1 MATTSPDLPAGP
13 SQTAQR
19 GFWGMF
25 YFLYDP
31 VEAARYVRGKWF
43 WVGPLV
49 VFSIV
54 SMVVGFLMVP
64 IVQHVLEVAPVPD
77 GVPPERYQRGIA
89 IGMTIQRVAI
99 FLAPIIAAVIFSI
112 QAAILLGTSAVF
124 SVRTTFREL
133 LNLAAGCGLIQAV
146 AAIAA
151 IVVLKSKGEI
161 ASRAELRPALG
172 LDIFLPEGTNRFL
185 TAFLGYFSVFE
196 IWWIVML
203 WLTFVA
209 AFRVSKSKALAAIL
223 PLVLLNLAWRL
234 GAAAFQR

>member
-1 MATTSPDLPAGP
+1 MATTSRDLPIGP
-13 SQTAQR
+13 PPTTPG

-25 YFLYDP
+25 YFFYDP
-31 VEAARYVRGKWF
+31 AEAAQYVRGKWF

-49 VFSIV
+49 VFSAV
-54 SMVVGFLMVP
+54 SIVVGLLMTP
-64 IVQHVLEVAPVPD
+64 IIQHVLEVAPVPD
-77 GVPPERYQRGIA
+77 GVPPERYQRGLA
-89 IGMTIQRVAI
+89 IGMTIQRVAV
-99 FLAPIIAAVIFSI
+99 FLAPLIAAIIFSI

-124 SVRTTFREL
+124 SVRTKFREL
-133 LNLAAGCGLIQAV
+133 FNLAAGCGLIQAMTL
-146 AAIAA
+146 IAT

-172 LDIFLPEGTNRFL
+172 LDIFLPDGTNRVL
-185 TAFLGYFSVFE
+185 TALLGYFSVFE

-203 WLTFVA
+203 WLTFAA

>member
-1 MATTSPDLPAGP
+1 MATTSPELPAGP
-13 SQTAQR
+13 AQTTQG

-31 VEAARYVRGKWF
+31 AEAAQYVRGKWF

-49 VFSIV
+49 VFSAV
-54 SMVVGFLMVP
+54 SIVVGLLMTP
-64 IVQHVLEVAPVPD
+64 IIQHVLEVAPVPD

-89 IGMTIQRVAI
+89 IGMTIQRVAV
-99 FLAPIIAAVIFSI
+99 FLAPLIAAVIFSI
-112 QAAILLGTSAVF
+112 QAAILLGGSAIC
-124 SVRTTFREL
+124 SVRAKFREL
-133 LNLAAGCGLIQAV
+133 FNLAAGCGLIQALTL
-146 AAIAA
+146 IAT
-151 IVVLKSKGEI
+151 IIVLKAKGEI
-161 ASRAELRPALG
+161 ASRAELRPAFG

-203 WLTFVA
+203 WLTFAA

-223 PLVLLNLAWRL
+223 PLILLNLAWRL

>member
-1 MATTSPDLPAGP
+1 MATTSPDLPAGSP
-13 SQTAQR
+13 QTTQGR
-19 GFWGMF
+19 FWGML

-31 VEAARYVRGKWF
+31 AEAAQYVRGKWF

-49 VFSIV
+49 VFSAV
-54 SMVVGFLMVP
+54 SIIVGFFMMP
-64 IVQHVLEVAPVPD
+64 IVQHVLEVAPPPD

-99 FLAPIIAAVIFSI
+99 FLAPVIAAVIFSI
-112 QAAILLGTSAVF
+112 QAAILLGASAVF
-124 SVRTTFREL
+124 SVRTKFREL
-133 LNLAAGCGLIQAV
+133 FNLAAGCGLIQAV

-151 IVVLKSKGEI
+151 IIVLKFKGEI

-185 TAFLGYFSVFE
+185 TALLGYFSVFE

-203 WLTFVA
+203 WLTFAA

-223 PLVLLNLAWRL
+223 PLILLNLAWRL

>member
-1 MATTSPDLPAGP
+1 
-13 SQTAQR
+13 
-19 GFWGMF
+19 MF
-25 YFLYDP
+25 YFFYDP
-31 VEAARYVRGKWF
+31 TGAAQYVRGKWF

-49 VFSIV
+49 VFSAV
-54 SMVVGFLMVP
+54 SIIVGFLMTP
-64 IVQHVLEVAPVPD
+64 IIQHVLEVAPIPD

-99 FLAPIIAAVIFSI
+99 FLAPVIAAVIFSI
-112 QAAILLGTSAVF
+112 QAAILLGASAVC
-124 SVRTTFREL
+124 SVRAKFREL

-146 AAIAA
+146 ALIAS
-151 IVVLKSKGEI
+151 IVVLKAKGEI
-161 ASRAELRPALG
+161 ATRAELRPALG
-172 LDIFLPEGTNRFL
+172 LDIFLPEGANRFL

-203 WLTFVA
+203 WLTFAA